1 MMIHCPVCG
10 WTFCSEKSLRRH
22 MAAHHSEEEQRLASR
37 PPQTSPPPPPADGHP
52 GWYPNP
58 DAEGTRYWDGTE

>member
-22 MAAHHSEEEQRLASR
+22 MAAHHSRGGAEARLPAAADLPSSAASGESAAAAFVSAVHS
-37 PPQTSPPPPPADGHP
+37 SPD
-52 GWYPNP
+52 WYS
-58 DAEGTRYWDGTE
+58 